1 LTHIAIHRRLYRGRL
16 SASLKVIHT
25 TMGKPSRALI
35 TVIVL
40 ILLLLVW
47 FVSSEVDKQ
56 GADTPMNI
64 GVIAPLTGTFADYGE
79 NVKAGVVAGL
89 VASMGT
95 STNVGVIYADDQCD
109 AKMAVTAY
117 RKLTDI
123 NQAKFIIGP
132 GCGSPQEAIAPLL
145 NEDGVVV
152 VVPSAA
158 SSDLSRQS
166 GGNFFNIQYSLEDES
181 KFNAEQMYAMGY
193 KNVAVITYANAFSK
207 THDDAFHANFKGTIV
222 GDQVITDNEADLL
235 PYLTK
240 IKAAKPDA
248 MYAPDIA
255 FFFAGASAKLK
266 QLKMD
271 NVPVFTTYVAELPAV
286 IPLVEGVTYS
296 FPSDLTTGTT
306 TKGAVYE
313 LSRQA
318 AETLVPIIVSCG
330 GESLCVKGKLS
341 STGKFDGNGV
351 FKRQIVLKK
360 VVKGVPTVLEMNQ
373 K

>member
-1 LTHIAIHRRLYRGRL
+1 
-16 SASLKVIHT
+16 
-25 TMGKPSRALI
+25 MGKPSRALI
-35 TVIVL
+35 TVIVI

-47 FVSSEVDKQ
+47 FVSSEVTKKGTQ
-56 GADTPMNI
+56 IPMNI

-89 VASMGT
+89 VASLGT
-95 STNVGVIYADDQCD
+95 TTNVGVVYADDQCD
-109 AKMAVTAY
+109 PKMAVTAY

-123 NQAKFIIGP
+123 DQAKFIIGP
-132 GCGSPQEAIAPLL
+132 GCGSPQEAVVPLL

-181 KFNAEQMYAMGY
+181 KFNAEQIYAMNH
-193 KNVAVITYANAFSK
+193 KSVAVITYANAFSK
-207 THDDAFHANFKGTIV
+207 AHDDAFHAAFEGKIV
-222 GDQVITDNEADLL
+222 SDQVITDNNADIL
-235 PYLTK
+235 PYITK

-248 MYAPDIA
+248 IYAPDIA
-255 FFFAGASAKLK
+255 FFFAGATAKLK
-266 QLKMD
+266 QLKME
-271 NVPVFTTYVAELPAV
+271 NIPVFTTYVAELPSA

-296 FPSDLTTGTT
+296 FPADLNASSTN
-306 TKGAVYE
+306 KGAVYE

-318 AETLVPIIVSCG
+318 TEMLVPIVVSCAA
-330 GESLCVKGKLS
+330 EPLCVKGKLS
-341 STGKFDGNGV
+341 STGKFDGDGV
-351 FKRQIVLKK
+351 YKRMLTMKK
-360 VVKGVPTVLEMNQ
+360 VVRGVPMYIEMNLETSQ